1 MLDDVRVHKHIGVE
15 CPFCKGTGRYT
26 NHDGDEVPCYAVI
39 SEIFCDGGQ
48 LARTEYEKRPEKY
61 KITGVRLIMDT
72 RLPPQC
78 EFILD
83 DCDYEVPE
91 TCLYATEADAWIA
104 AHEMN
109 ASRGR

>member
-26 NHDGDEVPCYAVI
+26 NRDGDEVPCYAVI

-109 ASRGR
+109 AARGR